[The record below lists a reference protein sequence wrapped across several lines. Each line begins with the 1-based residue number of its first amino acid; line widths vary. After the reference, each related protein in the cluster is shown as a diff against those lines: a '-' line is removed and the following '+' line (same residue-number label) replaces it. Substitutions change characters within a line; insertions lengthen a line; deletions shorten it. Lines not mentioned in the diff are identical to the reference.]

1 MLGRS
6 GGCLNWLLDLTS
18 PRRLSSLVTSSQS
31 GWVLLVAGVRPARL
45 SQTMQTTGL
54 QLGSI
59 DPNPN
64 LRLVQH
70 DPLPE

>member
-1 MLGRS
+1 M
-6 GGCLNWLLDLTS
+6 
-18 PRRLSSLVTSSQS
+18 TSSQS

-45 SQTMQTTGL
+45 SQTMQTAGL
-54 QLGSI
+54 QLGPI

-64 LRLVQH
+64 LRQLQL